1 MKFIINILLISI
13 MYFPYF
19 YSYADPVP
27 MQGNGI
33 SHGLTGIGTLADA
46 NNPVEME
53 LAPQY
58 TRLIALRHR
67 LTRKLSSAT
76 GHVLYLPPTLV
87 SSAIELSDQTDRI
100 RSQLDQLS
108 KQPYDA
114 DFRMQVLAVQNS
126 LTDAETN
133 YDSFSRRI
141 DAVIVEK

>member
-1 MKFIINILLISI
+1 MRLLLFVGLLLVSGIA
-13 MYFPYF
+13 FPD
-19 YSYADPVP
+19 SVP

-33 SHGLTGIGTLADA
+33 SHGITGIGTLADA

-67 LTRKLSSAT
+67 LARKLYYAT
-76 GHVLYLPPTLV
+76 NNEIGKIVYFPKEILR
-87 SSAIELSDQTDRI
+87 SAIELSGQTDLI

-114 DFRMQVLAVQNS
+114 DFRLQVLAVQKS
-126 LTDAETN
+126 LTEAETN
-133 YDSFSRRI
+133 YDSLSQRI
-141 DAVIVEK
+141 DAALVEK